1 MNIARSVEEARRLR
15 QALPESVGLVPTM
28 GFLHEGHLSLI
39 RTAATANRSVIV
51 SVFVNPTQFGP
62 AEDYS
67 AYPRDMERDLS
78 LLKTEGVDLAFLPEA
93 DALYPPGYDSWVD
106 IGELGTRLEG
116 ASRPG
121 HFRGVATVVT
131 KLLHITQPQRAYFG
145 RKDAQQLAVIRQ
157 LTRDLDFGVEIVGCP
172 IIRDP
177 DGVAMSSRNTYLSPR
192 QRKSATVLS
201 RSLILATELWQG
213 GERDAAA
220 IRNAME
226 ALISAEP
233 EANLDYISIA
243 DQDTLREMTRIDRPA
258 LISLAVQ
265 IGPTRLID
273 NARIPPGFPD

>member
-1 MNIARSVEEARRLR
+1 MNIARSIEEARQLR

-39 RTAATANRSVIV
+39 RRATAANRSVIV

-62 AEDYS
+62 AEDYG
-67 AYPRDMERDLS
+67 AYPRDIERDLS
-78 LLKTEGVDLAFLPEA
+78 LLKAEGVHVAFLPEA
-93 DALYPPGYDSWVD
+93 DALYPPGFDSWVD
-106 IGELGTRLEG
+106 VGELGTRLEG

-131 KLLHITQPQRAYFG
+131 KLLHITRPQRAYFG

-172 IIRDP
+172 IVRDP

-192 QRKSATVLS
+192 QRESATVLS
-201 RSLILATELWQG
+201 RSLMLATELFQG

-226 ALISAEP
+226 ALIRAEP
-233 EANLDYISIA
+233 EAKLDYISIA
-243 DQDTLREMTRIDRPA
+243 DQNTLEELTRIERPA
-258 LISLAVQ
+258 LISLAVR